1 MSYIRCAWPL
11 EWFKDE
17 SHEYVFLSDD
27 GKGGTFVEDYGSK
40 FSHTP
45 SLIEMIGKIIWQTT
59 GDRKFATKIVTIL
72 AMDYGLQAKLRHRP
86 LTASEM
92 VRRMERKSKE
102 IMKELELRKVRM

>member
-1 MSYIRCAWPL
+1 MSYIRASWPL

-27 GKGGTFVEDYGSK
+27 GKGGTFVQDYGSK
-40 FSHTP
+40 FSHKP
-45 SLIEMIGKIIWQTT
+45 SLIELIGSIIWLHT

-86 LTASEM
+86 LTTEEM
-92 VRRMERKSKE
+92 AREMDRRSKDTV
-102 IMKELELRKVRM
+102 KKLELGKVR